1 MGLTGIAGS
10 GIPVKVRGS
19 VPRVAWQLV
28 IVVVEESQVLL
39 LSR

>member
-10 GIPVKVRGS
+10 GILVKVRGS

-28 IVVVEESQVLL
+28 IVVVVVIEESQVLL
-39 LSR
+39 